1 MHHIDG
7 SVLSLNPHAHFM
19 IAVTTAGQWLRLYH
33 RPHKPGVV
41 PAGLTSN
48 RDDRSR
54 LGRLI
59 ERLF

>member
-48 RDDRSR
+48 R
-54 LGRLI
+54 
-59 ERLF
+59 